1 MHARESAN
9 EILSP
14 AWRRSLTKKLLAW
27 FNKHARDL
35 PWRRTRDL
43 YAIWIS
49 EIMLQQTQVATVVPY
64 FERFVQRFP
73 DVKTLATADEHD
85 VLKLWEGLGYYRRAR
100 QLHSAARKIATEYG
114 GQFPSSI
121 DAVRSLPGIGRY
133 TAGAILSIG
142 LDQ

>member
-1 MHARESAN
+1 MLRGSVCLGTAPVKQARSLTDFSPGRFLIAMHARESAN

-100 QLHSAARKIATEYG
+100 
-114 GQFPSSI
+114 
-121 DAVRSLPGIGRY
+121 
-133 TAGAILSIG
+133 
-142 LDQ
+142 